1 MIKFENGLVNISG
14 KGIDILSEYAVI
26 THEIKEMFVKNGGEE
41 KDVKE
46 QLRHSFEHG
55 LMNEEFAL
63 LVGRLKAFEAWA
75 NSVKDYDFT
84 KDIAFR
90 MLGLGLEESKE
101 EKKE

>member
-1 MIKFENGLVNISG
+1 MGENKSTDYIPEN
-14 KGIDILSEYAVI
+14 A
-26 THEIKEMFVKNGGEE
+26 
-41 KDVKE
+41 
-46 QLRHSFEHG
+46 
-55 LMNEEFAL
+55 NEEFAL

>member
-1 MIKFENGLVNISG
+1 MGETKSIDYIPEN
-14 KGIDILSEYAVI
+14 A
-26 THEIKEMFVKNGGEE
+26 
-41 KDVKE
+41 
-46 QLRHSFEHG
+46 
-55 LMNEEFAL
+55 NEEFAL

>member
-1 MIKFENGLVNISG
+1 MGETKSIDYIPEN
-14 KGIDILSEYAVI
+14 A
-26 THEIKEMFVKNGGEE
+26 
-41 KDVKE
+41 
-46 QLRHSFEHG
+46 
-55 LMNEEFAL
+55 NEEFAL

-84 KDIAFR
+84 KNMAFR

>member
-1 MIKFENGLVNISG
+1 MGETKSIDYIPENV
-14 KGIDILSEYAVI
+14 
-26 THEIKEMFVKNGGEE
+26 
-41 KDVKE
+41 
-46 QLRHSFEHG
+46 
-55 LMNEEFAL
+55 NEEFAL

>member
-1 MIKFENGLVNISG
+1 MGETKSTDYIPEN
-14 KGIDILSEYAVI
+14 A
-26 THEIKEMFVKNGGEE
+26 
-41 KDVKE
+41 
-46 QLRHSFEHG
+46 
-55 LMNEEFAL
+55 NEEYAL

-84 KDIAFR
+84 KNMAFK

>member
-1 MIKFENGLVNISG
+1 MEETKSTDYIPEN
-14 KGIDILSEYAVI
+14 A
-26 THEIKEMFVKNGGEE
+26 
-41 KDVKE
+41 
-46 QLRHSFEHG
+46 
-55 LMNEEFAL
+55 NEEYAL

-84 KDIAFR
+84 KDMAFR

>member
-1 MIKFENGLVNISG
+1 MEETKSTDYIPEN
-14 KGIDILSEYAVI
+14 A
-26 THEIKEMFVKNGGEE
+26 
-41 KDVKE
+41 
-46 QLRHSFEHG
+46 
-55 LMNEEFAL
+55 NEEYAL

-84 KDIAFR
+84 KDMAFK

>member
-1 MIKFENGLVNISG
+1 MEENESTDYIPENV
-14 KGIDILSEYAVI
+14 
-26 THEIKEMFVKNGGEE
+26 
-41 KDVKE
+41 
-46 QLRHSFEHG
+46 
-55 LMNEEFAL
+55 NEEYAL

-84 KDIAFR
+84 KDMAFK

>member
-1 MIKFENGLVNISG
+1 MGETKSTDYIPEN
-14 KGIDILSEYAVI
+14 A
-26 THEIKEMFVKNGGEE
+26 
-41 KDVKE
+41 
-46 QLRHSFEHG
+46 
-55 LMNEEFAL
+55 NEEYAL

-84 KDIAFR
+84 KDMAFK

>member
-1 MIKFENGLVNISG
+1 MGENKSTDYIPEN
-14 KGIDILSEYAVI
+14 A
-26 THEIKEMFVKNGGEE
+26 
-41 KDVKE
+41 
-46 QLRHSFEHG
+46 
-55 LMNEEFAL
+55 NEEYAL

-84 KDIAFR
+84 KDMAFR